1 MNADV
6 TWAVQRHGGRRTDF
20 WRQTFHG
27 TEEAARKWYA
37 IDYKNMRQ
45 GGVRLVRPDG
55 AIELDA
61 WAPRVRSRW

>member
-1 MNADV
+1 MSEGNV
-6 TWAVQRHGGRRTDF
+6 WSVLRHGGRRTDH

-55 AIELDA
+55 EIELNE